1 MKYCLCRIIE
11 EDDDF
16 ALRIISMFKP
26 IVNESELLKLY
37 LDLDPVIESNF

>member
-16 ALRIISMFKP
+16 ALRIISVSKP
-26 IVNESELLKLY
+26 IVNECEPLKLY
-37 LDLDPVIESNF
+37 LDLGPVIRE